1 MLLSGKTALITGSNR
16 GIGKAIL
23 TTFAKE
29 GADIFAHSRKEST
42 EHTDYCNHLSKSY
55 GVTIYPVF
63 FDAAIEAEIKNCI
76 KTIGKI
82 NKHIDILVNNL
93 GTVSDRQLFQMTPIS
108 KMKEEFNINFF
119 AQIYLTQYVSRFM
132 IQQKS
137 GSIINISS
145 CAGID
150 GNTGMLQYVSSKSA
164 LIGATKRLAI
174 ELGPYNIRVN
184 SVAPGLT
191 NTQMGNMMSPELEQ
205 QTLSHQIFQRKAT
218 PEEIA
223 DTVLFFGSDLSRFIT
238 GQTLR
243 VDGGMLN

>member
-1 MLLSGKTALITGSNR
+1 MLLTGKVALVTGSSR

-23 TTFAKE
+23 TKFAQE
-29 GADIFAHSRKEST
+29 GADAYAHARKPAD
-42 EHTDYCNHLSKSY
+42 EHIAYCKELEQKYS
-55 GVTIYPVF
+55 VRIWPVY
-63 FDAAIEAEIKNCI
+63 FDAADDSQIRSCVNIISRHNQQ
-76 KTIGKI
+76 
-82 NKHIDILVNNL
+82 IDILVNNL
-93 GTVSDRQLFQMTPIS
+93 GTVSDRQLFQMTSIP
-108 KMKEEFNINFF
+108 KMKEEFDINFF
-119 AQIYLTQYVSRFM
+119 SQIYLTQYISRFM
-132 IQQKS
+132 IRQKS

-150 GNTGMLQYVSSKSA
+150 GNTGMLQYVSSKAA
-164 LIGATKRLAI
+164 LIGATKRIAI

-191 NTQMGNMMSPELEQ
+191 DTAMGQLMADELEKRI
-205 QTLSHQIFQRKAT
+205 LSHQIFQRKAA

-223 DTVLFFGSDLSRFIT
+223 NAVLFFASDLSGFIT

>member
-1 MLLSGKTALITGSNR
+1 MLLSGKTALVTGTNR

-23 TTFAKE
+23 TTFAAE
-29 GADIFAHSRKEST
+29 GANIFAHARKET
-42 EHTDYCNHLSKSY
+42 LEHTSYCQKLEAQYK
-55 GVTIYPVF
+55 VKIYPVY
-63 FDAAIEAEIKNCI
+63 FDATHESEIHACV
-76 KTIGKI
+76 KTISKI
-82 NKHIDILVNNL
+82 DKHIDILVNNL
-93 GTVSDRQLFQMTPIS
+93 GVVSDCQLFQMTPIS
-108 KMKEEFNINFF
+108 KMKEEFDINFF
-119 AQIYLTQYVSRFM
+119 SQIYLTQYISRFM

-174 ELGPYNIRVN
+174 ELGPHNIRVN

-191 NTQMGNMMSPELEQ
+191 DTQMGGMMSDALEH
-205 QTLSHQIFQRKAT
+205 QTLSHQIFQRKAQ
-218 PEEIA
+218 PNEIA
-223 DTVLFFGSDLSRFIT
+223 NAVLFFASDLSTFIT